1 MEERSDGERPWGEDD
16 LGWDSIREQ
25 PSEITEPDAVQTA
38 AEWLQDEPNQP
49 DLQAAATSMGR
60 GKG

>member
-1 MEERSDGERPWGEDD
+1 M
-16 LGWDSIREQ
+16 WDSIREQ